1 MINRY
6 CPECR
11 NFLILELQI
20 DDKKMKSRLHY
31 YCEKCGYDIDVDP
44 FHTKHREA
52 MSEFYTV
59 IKKDL
64 KKPKKP

>member
-6 CPECR
+6 CPKCK
-11 NFLILELQI
+11 NVLILELQI

-44 FHTKHREA
+44 FHTRYREA
-52 MSEFYTV
+52 MLEFVTT
-59 IKKDL
+59 IRKEEKWG
-64 KKPKKP
+64 